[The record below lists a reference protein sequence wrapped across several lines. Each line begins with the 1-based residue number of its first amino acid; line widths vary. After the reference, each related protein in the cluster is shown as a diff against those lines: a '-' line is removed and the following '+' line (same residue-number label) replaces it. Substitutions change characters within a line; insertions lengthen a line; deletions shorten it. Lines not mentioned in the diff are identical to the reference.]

1 MKNQYVGD
9 INDYKK
15 YGLIRALVG
24 EGEDAFRVG
33 VFWMLTAD
41 DNRNDGQIL
50 DYLGQPNQWQRY
62 DPPLFEKLHS
72 IVHMH
77 RQRTV
82 SLVQSLDIL
91 PGAAFASH
99 LLPDDATSREKIVLS
114 TFDSFSGLEVVFFDP
129 DNGLEVQSN
138 PLGRKNSNKYLY
150 FSEVTQAFARG
161 HSLVIYQHFPRINRD
176 QYIADRTSQLWEAAD
191 TSTIFSFSTS
201 FVCFFVVPQQKHV
214 AFFNERLEVVRGRWG
229 NQFGQQVHHV
239 G

>member
-24 EGEDAFRVG
+24 NGADAFRVG

-50 DYLGQPNQWQRY
+50 DYLGQPNQWQGY
-62 DPPLFEKLHS
+62 DPPLFKKLHS
-72 IVHMH
+72 IVNKHC
-77 RQRTV
+77 QRTV

-91 PGAAFASH
+91 PGAAFAAH
-99 LLPDDATSREKIVLS
+99 LLPDDAKSREKIVLS
-114 TFDSFSGLEVVFFDP
+114 AFDSFSGNEVVFFDP
-129 DNGLEVQSN
+129 DNGLEVQSK
-138 PLGRKNSNKYLY
+138 PLGRKNSNKYVY
-150 FSEVTQAFARG
+150 FSEVTKAFARG
-161 HSLVIYQHFPRINRD
+161 HSLLIYQHFPRINRD
-176 QYIADRTSQLWEAAD
+176 QYIADRTSQLHKAAK

-201 FVCFFVVPQQKHV
+201 FVCFFVVPQKEHV
-214 AFFNERLEVVRGRWG
+214 AYFSERLEMVRGRWG
-229 NQFGQQVHHV
+229 NQFVQRVHHV